1 MTQFD
6 AAEMNDAQT
15 MLDRILEHPAT
26 DHDVAVVQEQLG
38 RYPRGMMAVG
48 AYIGLASDE
57 CIRAV
62 CMALRWRSGKWRAKG
77 FIQRKSAQ

>member
-38 RYPRGMMAVG
+38 RLSL
-48 AYIGLASDE
+48 IH
-57 CIRAV
+57 I
-62 CMALRWRSGKWRAKG
+62 
-77 FIQRKSAQ
+77 